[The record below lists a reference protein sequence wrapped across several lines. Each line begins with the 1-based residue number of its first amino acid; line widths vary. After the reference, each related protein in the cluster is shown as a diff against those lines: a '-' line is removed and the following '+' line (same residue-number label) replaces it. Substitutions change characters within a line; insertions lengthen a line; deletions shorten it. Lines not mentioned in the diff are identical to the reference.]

1 MQAAAKR
8 LRWQKP
14 APAHVVETIEAY
26 IQPVQHQLT
35 TSGSAEAGTKVR
47 LYNEA
52 SDKITCLACY
62 RADAHPVYTLIIG
75 RDDKVIKAAVSRT
88 TATHRQT
95 STHNVIVSRPMAAAG

>member
-14 APAHVVETIEAY
+14 APAHLVETIKAY
-26 IQPVQHQLT
+26 IQPVHHQLT
-35 TSGSAEAGTKVR
+35 TSGSAEAGTRVR

-52 SDKITCLACY
+52 SGRIICLACY
-62 RADAHPVYTLIIG
+62 RADAHSVYILIIG
-75 RDDKVIKAAVSRT
+75 RDDEVIKAAVSRT

-95 STHNVIVSRPMAAAG
+95 STHNVIVNRPMAAAD